1 MSKTTI
7 MHIHLALDEITLG
20 TPALLFSAISLIML
34 AYTNRFLSYTQV
46 IRNLKDRYL
55 ETEDE
60 NYFEQIE
67 TLKKRLF
74 YIRRMQWLGTSSLFL
89 CVLSMFVIYVGLKVI
104 AAYIFAIAL
113 VILALSLAYS
123 VWEIQISSRSIDLH
137 LKDIENN

>member
-1 MSKTTI
+1 
-7 MHIHLALDEITLG
+7 MHLHLALDEITLG

-34 AYTNRFLSYTQV
+34 AYTNRFISYTQV
-46 IRNLKDRYL
+46 VRNLKDRYL
-55 ETEDE
+55 ETKNE
-60 NYFEQIE
+60 NYIAQIE

-74 YIRRMQWLGTSSLFL
+74 YVRRMQWLGTSSLFL

>member
-1 MSKTTI
+1 MN
-7 MHIHLALDEITLG
+7 IHLALDEITLG

-55 ETEDE
+55 ETKNE
-60 NYFEQIE
+60 NYIEQIE

-74 YIRRMQWLGTSSLFL
+74 YVRRMQWLGTSSLFL
-89 CVLSMFVIYVGLKVI
+89 CVVSMFVIYVGLKIV

-123 VWEIQISSRSIDLH
+123 VWEIHISSHSINLH

>member
-1 MSKTTI
+1 